1 LTPSTQGAGI
11 SRAQRPLVSILTPSF
26 NQAQFLGDCLAT
38 VRAQS
43 YESLEHVVADGGSTD
58 GSVALL
64 EAAGAS
70 VTWSSAPDGGQGEAL
85 NRAFEVSRGEIIGW
99 INSDDA
105 LFSTSAVSTVVDAFA
120 RDPQIDVVF
129 GNAAHVSVDGLI
141 LREIRPHRRPSWNV
155 LSPDAS
161 PLPQP
166 ATFVRRRAVERAG
179 CYMTRTDLELTL
191 DVELWVRLA
200 ASGAAFRYV
209 DHVIA
214 VDREYGERK
223 TRKLAERLH
232 EEVQLLASL
241 YGVQVGR
248 DPLARIRQWSR
259 RALGIP
265 DVILWEQRYEPAF
278 PWHIDG
284 LRPRLVRQ
292 IARTTQRLQVL
303 AS

>member
-1 LTPSTQGAGI
+1 VEQ
-11 SRAQRPLVSILTPSF
+11 PLVSILTPSF
-26 NQAQFLGDCLAT
+26 NQAQFLGDCLAS

-64 EAAGAS
+64 EDAGAG
-70 VTWSSAPDGGQGEAL
+70 VTWWSAPDGGQGDAL
-85 NRAFEVSRGEIIGW
+85 NRAFEASRGEIIGW

-105 LFSTSAVSTVVDAFA
+105 LFSTAAVSTVIDEFA
-120 RDPQIDVVF
+120 RHPQIDVVF

-141 LREIRPHRRPSWNV
+141 LREIRPDRRPEWGV

-166 ATFVRRRAVERAG
+166 ATFIRRRAIDRAG
-179 CYMTRTDLELTL
+179 GYMTRTDLELVL

-200 ASGAAFRYV
+200 ANGAEFRHV

-214 VDREYGERK
+214 VDRDYGERK
-223 TRKLAERLH
+223 TRKLAEQLE
-232 EEVQLLASL
+232 EEVHLLASL
-241 YGVQVGR
+241 YGVRVGR

-259 RALGIP
+259 RALGVP
-265 DVILWEQRYEPAF
+265 DVILWKRRYEPAF
-278 PWHIDG
+278 PWQVDG

-292 IARTTQRLQVL
+292 IAHTTERIQVL